1 MFRRIDRVDRRVPR
15 WPAAAPAFARRA
27 LAGPSP
33 LRSRCSRGLV
43 HGLMGL
49 AALTAPVA
57 LGAQQGTITYTH
69 SIKLDLELP
78 PGLEE
83 LKARMPSALTKTMV
97 LHFSPSG
104 SLMTHAEDESQAVG
118 ADKKTVVVTGRAVA
132 SEMPIM
138 DIPASAM
145 AEMMSG
151 MNMMVSVTG
160 PPGAG
165 RGDPSALLSAYEDYD
180 DGTRI
185 ETREFLG
192 RTFRVM
198 DERKSLDWRMTTE
211 QAMHLGYPVMK
222 ATAEQDS
229 TVVEAWFTPQIP
241 VRGGPASYGGLPG
254 MILLLSIDDG
264 KTQYQATE
272 VALEELE
279 AGLIAVPDEGRE
291 VSREEFDRIVA
302 DKMEEIMKTS
312 GIRRIGR
319 IGG

>member
-1 MFRRIDRVDRRVPR
+1 M
-15 WPAAAPAFARRA
+15 PAA
-27 LAGPSP
+27 L
-33 LRSRCSRGLV
+33 
-43 HGLMGL
+43 GL
-49 AALTAPVA
+49 AALAAPVA

-69 SIKLDLELP
+69 SIKLDIELP

-83 LKARMPSALTKTMV
+83 MKARMPPALTKTIV
-97 LHFSPSG
+97 LHFSPTG
-104 SLMTHAEDESQAVG
+104 SLMTQAEDESGTAG
-118 ADKKTVVVTGRAVA
+118 AGNRTVVVTGSSVA

-145 AEMMSG
+145 AEMMAG

-165 RGDPSALLSAYEDYD
+165 ARDPSALLNAYENYE

-192 RTFRVM
+192 RTFRVL
-198 DERKSLDWRMTTE
+198 DERESLDWRMTTE

-229 TVVEAWFTPQIP
+229 TKVEAWFTPQIP
-241 VRGGPASYGGLPG
+241 IQGGPASYGGLPG
-254 MILLLSIDDG
+254 MILLLSLDDG

-279 AGLIAVPDEGRE
+279 AGLIAAPDEGRE
-291 VSREEFDRIVA
+291 VSREEFDEIVA
-302 DKMEEIMKTS
+302 EKMEEIMRTS
-312 GIRRIGR
+312 RFRINRIGR
-319 IGG
+319 